1 MRFPELGPRSILSA
15 ALSLATATLTL
26 AGCGSTA
33 PTIRVTSPFTA
44 EHALVFDDGADYVA
58 RPDALDGD
66 WREDWDRDMQK
77 RVGFSDTICVV
88 TVNTLRIDTDLDR
101 NTTYRLI
108 AHIDRTLYGESPG
121 EELPLIVREG
131 SDGYA
136 SINGNDRRILN
147 KTFVLFLK
155 WYQPPTGDISSHWHL
170 SPASQQ
176 ILTATNRMIERRN
189 VAQNP
194 DQREIIIEHEN

>member
-1 MRFPELGPRSILSA
+1 MRFLELRALSVLAVATAA
-15 ALSLATATLTL
+15 ALALVA
-26 AGCGSTA
+26 CGAAA
-33 PTIRVTSPFTA
+33 PALRVTSPFTA
-44 EHALVFDDGADYVA
+44 EHAAVFDDGADFVA

-77 RVGFSDTICVV
+77 RVGFSDLICVV
-88 TVNTLRIDTDLDR
+88 TVNTLRTDTDLDR

-108 AHIDRTLYGESPG
+108 AHVDRMLYGESPG
-121 EELPLIVREG
+121 EEESLVVREG

-136 SINGNDRRILN
+136 SIDGNDRRILN
-147 KTFVLFLK
+147 KSFVLFLK
-155 WYQPPTGDISSHWHL
+155 WYQPPTGPIAAHWHL

-176 ILTATNRMIERRN
+176 ILQATSRMIERRN

-194 DQREIIIEHEN
+194 EQREIIVEHAN